1 MGRTLLKK
9 GLAMKKI
16 ISVLTAAVMALSLAS
31 CSVTDGI
38 NVQKHER
45 NAVIS
50 FSWWGN
56 DQRSRYMLEGLEK
69 FEEKNNITVTPR
81 YSELAGYKDRLDVDV
96 YSDSACDALQIQY
109 CWLHEY
115 ASEGHEFYDLY
126 KLKDTIKLDN
136 FTPEQ
141 LKLGEVNGKLM
152 GIPTSLNS
160 INFFYNSDTLK
171 KYGFSEPKTWE
182 DLFKLGRRLKSEGM
196 YAVEMSEKSLWFSC
210 AAYTEQATGKPM
222 IDHNGRMQYTAD
234 DFKVMLEFYKQL
246 IDNHVTPRPSEFN
259 HMDFYNNKAA
269 GIACW
274 ISEAESYFSS
284 NTGVDA
290 DPVNISLG
298 DPPVIDTDKKS
309 GWYKRPMALYS
320 IKADTGEPEKAA
332 KLVDFLLNN
341 DEMAAL
347 QGTEKGVPLSR
358 SALEVLESRD
368 MLSDIQAV
376 ANKRME
382 EDKSIKLM
390 DPALENDDIRA
401 TFFSIGDEVVYNHA
415 DTYEKGGQVCEA
427 ARKIG
432 K

>member
-1 MGRTLLKK
+1 
-9 GLAMKKI
+9 MKKI
-16 ISVLTAAVMALSLAS
+16 ISVLTAAVMTLSLAS
-31 CSVTDGI
+31 CSLTDET
-38 NVQKHER
+38 NVLKHEK
-45 NAVIS
+45 NTVIS

-56 DQRSRYMLEGLEK
+56 DQRSRYMIEGLEK
-69 FEEKNNITVTPR
+69 FEDKNNITVTPK
-81 YSELAGYKDRLDVDV
+81 YSELAGYKDRLDVDM
-96 YSDSACDALQIQY
+96 YSGNISDALQIQY

-126 KLKDTIKLDN
+126 KLKDTIKLEN
-136 FTPEQ
+136 FTAEQ
-141 LKLGEVNGKLM
+141 LKLGEVNGKLL

-171 KYGFSEPKTWE
+171 KYGFTEPKTWE
-182 DLFKLGRRLKSEGM
+182 QIFKLGRRLKSEGI

-210 AAYTEQATGKPM
+210 VAYTEQATGKPM
-222 IDHNGRMQYTAD
+222 IDENGRMQYTAD
-234 DFKVMLEFYKQL
+234 EFKVMLEFYKEL
-246 IDNHVTPRPSEFN
+246 IDNNVTARPSEFN
-259 HMDFYNNKAA
+259 HMDFFNNKAA

-284 NTGVDA
+284 NVGLDA
-290 DPVNISLG
+290 DSVSISLG
-298 DPPVIDTDKKS
+298 VPPAIDSGKRS

-320 IKADTGEPEKAA
+320 IKADTKEPEKAA
-332 KLVDFLLNN
+332 LLVDYLLNN

-376 ANKRME
+376 ATKKME
-382 EDKSIKLM
+382 EDKSITLM
-390 DPALENDDIRA
+390 DPALENDEIRD

-415 DTYEKGGQVCEA
+415 DTYEKGKEVCEA
-427 ARKIG
+427 AKKIG

>member
-1 MGRTLLKK
+1 MK
-9 GLAMKKI
+9 KKI
-16 ISVLTAAVMALSLAS
+16 ISIFTAAVMALSLAS
-31 CSVTDGI
+31 CSFFDET

-81 YSELAGYKDRLDVDV
+81 YSELAGFKDRLDVDLN
-96 YSDSACDALQIQY
+96 SDSACDAMQIQY

-115 ASEGHEFYDLY
+115 ASKGYEFYDLY
-126 KLKDTIKLDN
+126 KLKDTIKLEN
-136 FTPEQ
+136 FTAEQ

-160 INFFYNSDTLK
+160 INFFYNSGTLK

-182 DLFKLGRRLKSEGM
+182 ELFKLGRRLKSEGI

-210 AAYTEQATGKPM
+210 VAYTEQATGKPM
-222 IDHNGRMQYTAD
+222 IDKNGKMQYTASE
-234 DFKVMLEFYKQL
+234 FKVMLEFYKEL
-246 IDNHVTPRPSEFN
+246 IDNHVTPRPNEFN
-259 HMDFYNNKAA
+259 HMDFYNNEAA

-290 DPVNISLG
+290 DPVSISLG
-298 DPPVIDTDKKS
+298 DPPVLKS
-309 GWYKRPMALYS
+309 DDRCGWYKRPMALYS

-332 KLVDFLLNN
+332 QLVDYLLNN

-358 SALEVLESRD
+358 SALEVLESKD
-368 MLSDIQAV
+368 MLSDLQSI

-382 EDKSIKLM
+382 EDKSIGLM

-401 TFFSIGDEVVYNHA
+401 KFFSIGDEVVYNNA
-415 DTYEKGGQVCEA
+415 DAYEKGREVYEA
-427 ARKIG
+427 AKNIG